1 MKPGFTYIMTNKT
14 YTTLYVGVTSNI
26 LKRVQQHKDK
36 VNMKSFTARYNLNKL
51 VYVEAFQSIG
61 DAIAR
66 EKQLKAGSRAKKIA
80 LIVATNPDYTD
91 LFDRVKEVYGDM

>member
-1 MKPGFTYIMTNKT
+1 MTNKT

-26 LKRVQQHKDK
+26 VKRVQQHKDK
-36 VNMKSFTARYNLNKL
+36 VNIKSFTARYNLNKL